1 MSRGLGDSSPIYGII
16 YEIKWRH
23 DGTPCNPSVKEN
35 EGCLLIDEES
45 WYWFVADGQWWRSGW
60 SGARVMASAVG
71 ASSLGREQPSWRWRS
86 ADGRWKEF
94 SWLNRSYYL
103 PRLLIFCILLASMKR
118 TILFYWKFTIY
129 FPFVFFSSFDN
140 VTLKV
145 RISNIIFISNIT
157 YMQKKNNNN
166 KSFDNTFK
174 LTQSQWKMPLSP
186 SPTHAH
192 AFGQS
197 RVPPTS
203 PWALYH
209 RVR

>member
-60 SGARVMASAVG
+60 SGARVMTSAVG

-129 FPFVFFSSFDN
+129 FPVVFFSSFHN
-140 VTLKV
+140 VIVQVK
-145 RISNIIFISNIT
+145 ISNIT
-157 YMQKKNNNN
+157 YIQDLKYHLYAKN

-192 AFGQS
+192 AFGRS